1 MVGLSMRKK
10 NPSHRRHIR
19 GLFFTLSATVLATSL
34 SFAQSSEQ
42 FSGQSSGQSSGESSG
57 GLVQD
62 GSGQAFVQ
70 ASQSASLA
78 DLSEISSQEFA
89 ARTPQINSVYPL
101 PWEAHVPQGFE
112 WSDFALKAINT
123 YGTNFKDGARDVTS
137 FCPNYNRL
145 QPDQKIN
152 FWGQLIGA
160 MTLYESGFKI
170 NAHFREGTMGT
181 DRITGEHV
189 YSDGLL
195 QLSYQDVEQYKFCN
209 EFEWSHDRQY
219 IGTDPRKTIFD
230 PFINLRCGIR
240 ILNAQIARSGMIS
253 FRKGQYWSVLWP
265 AHVAK
270 VKAVT
275 RKIPYCSTK

>member
-1 MVGLSMRKK
+1 MVGVPMRKK
-10 NPSHRRHIR
+10 NLSHSRHIR
-19 GLFFTLSATVLATSL
+19 SLLFTLSATVFATSL
-34 SFAQSSEQ
+34 SFAQANAQSSEEP
-42 FSGQSSGQSSGESSG
+42 SGASYGPPSGSTSE
-57 GLVQD
+57 
-62 GSGQAFVQ
+62 
-70 ASQSASLA
+70 
-78 DLSEISSQEFA
+78 LSTDISSQELA
-89 ARTPQINSVYPL
+89 DRVPQILSVYPL

-112 WSDFALKAINT
+112 WSDFALKAINA
-123 YGTNFKDGARDVTS
+123 YGTNLRDGARDVTL

-160 MTLYESGFKI
+160 MTLYESGFRI

-181 DRITGEHV
+181 DRITGQHV

-195 QLSYQDVEQYKFCN
+195 QLSYQDVEQYKFCD
-209 EFEWSHDRQY
+209 EFDWNHDRQY
-219 IGTDPRKTIFD
+219 TGNDPRKTIFD
-230 PFINLRCGIR
+230 PYINLRCGIR
-240 ILNAQIARSGMIS
+240 ILNAQIGRAGMIS
-253 FRKGQYWSVLWP
+253 YRKGQYWSVLWP